1 MNLTINNS
9 KIGSSSVTACDSY
22 TWEGQTVTSSA
33 VLVHTYLGG
42 AVNNCD
48 STHTLNVT
56 INYSSNAFDT
66 VVACDSYSVG
76 GATYDTS
83 GVYFYQIPNAA
94 GCDSNIIL
102 TLTINYT
109 DTSWNGQST
118 FNTVQDSAC
127 DFYTW
132 NGITYTTSVTSIGI
146 GSHVLQ
152 YNTLTNPGCDSLSL
166 IHI

>member
-1 MNLTINNS
+1 MGQIN
-9 KIGSSSVTACDSY
+9 G
-22 TWEGQTVTSSA
+22 
-33 VLVHTYLGG
+33 
-42 AVNNCD
+42 CD
-48 STHTLNVT
+48 STHTLNLT

-66 VVACDSYSVG
+66 VVHVIH
-76 GATYDTS
+76 
-83 GVYFYQIPNAA
+83 IPLVVQHMILQVFIFIRFQNAA

-102 TLTINYT
+102 ALTINYT

-146 GSHVLQ
+146 GSHVLE
-152 YNTLTNPGCDSLSL
+152 YNTLTNPGCDSTALSKL
-166 IHI
+166 IFRFNIIRYYNSFYMRGLLLDQYLWGYFI